1 MNTPQGPQPYRH
13 NQPPPPPPQHR
24 QPYGPPPQHRYPPP
38 PPPQQYRP
46 PPPPPQQYR
55 PPPPPHYY
63 AQPPAPQQPQPHG
76 NPYGQAGEGIAVT
89 THFFPLAWLLFFFKP
104 KITVDGQEMPVAG
117 WGRTVLPA
125 RPGQHQVN
133 VHVPYFLPPKLGPAD
148 TTADVR
154 PGQLA
159 ELEYKAPLWSFS
171 AGSLGAGP
179 QQYNGVGIT
188 IAVVAIPFAILFL
201 VIVLTI
207 FMAAI

>member
-1 MNTPQGPQPYRH
+1 M
-13 NQPPPPPPQHR
+13 
-24 QPYGPPPQHRYPPP
+24 
-38 PPPQQYRP
+38 
-46 PPPPPQQYR
+46 
-55 PPPPPHYY
+55 
-63 AQPPAPQQPQPHG
+63 
-76 NPYGQAGEGIAVT
+76 
-89 THFFPLAWLLFFFKP
+89 
-104 KITVDGQEMPVAG
+104 
-117 WGRTVLPA
+117 
-125 RPGQHQVN
+125 
-133 VHVPYFLPPKLGPAD
+133 PYFLPPKLGPAD